1 MLVQKTCNISL
12 ILLAAGESSRL
23 GTPKQLLMYKG
34 KNLMQHTI
42 DMTLTLGMDTFIVL
56 GAYGEKIQ
64 NQVNTFDAK
73 IVENEEWNEGLS
85 SSIRKGLE
93 AVLNSNPDTEA
104 VILLLCDQPFLS
116 AEILKLI
123 LEKYQETGL
132 PIVHCHYGEASGPP
146 TLFHRSMF
154 PFLLELKGGHG
165 AKKVVDRFPDQVA
178 LVDFPKGKWDIDT
191 PEDYQQL
198 LNIKND
204 HTF

>member
-1 MLVQKTCNISL
+1 MKESSCNISL

-64 NQVNTFDAK
+64 NQVNTYDAK
-73 IVENEEWNEGLS
+73 IVENEEWNEGLA

-93 AVLNSNPDTEA
+93 GVLNSNPDTEA

-116 AEILKLI
+116 AEILKQI

-154 PFLLELKGGHG
+154 PYLLELKGGQG

-178 LVDFPKGKWDIDT
+178 FSRFSEREVGYRYT
-191 PEDYQQL
+191 
-198 LNIKND
+198 
-204 HTF
+204 

>member
-56 GAYGEKIQ
+56 GAYGEKILK
-64 NQVNTFDAK
+64 QVNTYDAK
-73 IVENEEWNEGLS
+73 IVENVEWNEGLS

-93 AVLNSNPDTEA
+93 GVLNSNPNTEA
-104 VILLLCDQPFLS
+104 VILVLCDQPFLS
-116 AEILKLI
+116 AEILRQI
-123 LEKYQETGL
+123 LEKYHDTGL

-154 PFLLELKGGHG
+154 PYLLELKGGQG
-165 AKKVVDRFPDQVA
+165 AKKVVDRFSDQVA
-178 LVDFPKGKWDIDT
+178 LVDFPEGKWDIDT
-191 PEDYQQL
+191 SEDYQQL
-198 LNIKND
+198 ID
-204 HTF
+204 AS

>member
-1 MLVQKTCNISL
+1 MLRKTPYNISI

-34 KNLMQHTI
+34 KNLMQHSI

-64 NQVNTFDAK
+64 NQVNTYDAK
-73 IVENEEWNEGLS
+73 IVENEEWNEGLA

-93 AVLNSNPDTEA
+93 AVLISHPDTEA
-104 VILLLCDQPFLS
+104 VILVLCDQPFLS
-116 AEILKLI
+116 AEILRQI
-123 LEKYQETGL
+123 LEKYHDTGL
-132 PIVHCHYGEASGPP
+132 PIVHCLYGEASGPP

-154 PFLLELKGGHG
+154 PYLMELKGGQG
-165 AKKVVDRFPDQVA
+165 AKKVVGRFPDQA
-178 LVDFPKGKWDIDT
+178 AFIDFPQGKWDIDT

-198 LNIKND
+198 ID
-204 HTF
+204 ES

>member
-1 MLVQKTCNISL
+1 MLKTKFYNISL

-34 KNLMQHTI
+34 KNLLQHTI

-116 AEILKLI
+116 AEILRQI
-123 LEKYQETGL
+123 LEKYHDTGL

-154 PFLLELKGGHG
+154 TYLLELKGGQG

-178 LVDFPKGKWDIDT
+178 FIDFPHGSLDIDT

-198 LNIKND
+198 ID
-204 HTF
+204 AS

>member
-1 MLVQKTCNISL
+1 MLVQKTSNISL
-12 ILLAAGESSRL
+12 ILLAAGESYRL
-23 GTPKQLLMYKG
+23 GSPKQLLMYKG

-64 NQVNTFDAK
+64 KQVKTYDAK

-93 AVLNSNPDTEA
+93 GVLSSNPDTEA
-104 VILLLCDQPFLS
+104 VILVLCDQPFLS
-116 AEILKLI
+116 AEVLRQI

-146 TLFHRSMF
+146 TWFHRSMF
-154 PFLLELKGGHG
+154 PYLLEVKGSQG

-178 LVDFPKGKWDIDT
+178 LVDFPKGSLDIDT
-191 PEDYQQL
+191 QEDYQQL
-198 LNIKND
+198 ID
-204 HTF
+204 AS

>member
-1 MLVQKTCNISL
+1 MPVQKIYNISI

-23 GTPKQLLMYKG
+23 GTPKQLLKYKG

-42 DMTLTLGMDTFIVL
+42 DLTRILGMDTFIVL

-64 NQVNTFDAK
+64 NQVNTYDAK

-93 AVLNSNPDTEA
+93 AVLSSNPDTEA
-104 VILLLCDQPFLS
+104 IILVLCDQPFLS
-116 AEILKLI
+116 AEILRQI
-123 LEKYQETGL
+123 LERYHDTGL

-154 PFLLELKGGHG
+154 PFLLELKGGQG
-165 AKKVVDRFPDQVA
+165 AKKVVDRFPDQVTF
-178 LVDFPKGKWDIDT
+178 VDFPAGSLDIDT

-198 LNIKND
+198 IDASL
-204 HTF
+204 

>member
-1 MLVQKTCNISL
+1 MKTNELKSFNNISL

-34 KNLMQHTI
+34 TNLIQHTI

-64 NQVNTFDAK
+64 KQVNTYDAK
-73 IVENEEWNEGLS
+73 IVENEEWNEGLA

-93 AVLNSNPDTEA
+93 GVLSSNPDTEA

-116 AEILKLI
+116 AEILRQI

-146 TLFHRSMF
+146 TLFHRSIF
-154 PFLLELKGGHG
+154 PYLLELKGGQG
-165 AKKVVDRFPDQVA
+165 AKKVVDMFPDQVA
-178 LVDFPKGKWDIDT
+178 FIDFPQGSLDIDT

-198 LNIKND
+198 ID
-204 HTF
+204 AS

>member
-73 IVENEEWNEGLS
+73 IVENEE
-85 SSIRKGLE
+85 
-93 AVLNSNPDTEA
+93 
-104 VILLLCDQPFLS
+104 
-116 AEILKLI
+116 
-123 LEKYQETGL
+123 
-132 PIVHCHYGEASGPP
+132 
-146 TLFHRSMF
+146 
-154 PFLLELKGGHG
+154 
-165 AKKVVDRFPDQVA
+165 
-178 LVDFPKGKWDIDT
+178 
-191 PEDYQQL
+191 
-198 LNIKND
+198 
-204 HTF
+204 